1 MMDGSEIPEADER
14 RSAEANV
21 ARFEAATDNQGPTE
35 TVEHDKHVVGHPQE
49 LGRYWERQQGQK
61 ECALYA
67 QGTALEAFGKP
78 FDINRLRQ
86 AGEADGTFDPA
97 EGTKPKDLG
106 DVWEREGLAVVR
118 HGGQLGD
125 GNANSAFRFLVTEL
139 TDGKAVN
146 VAVETGPIW
155 GNWDV
160 KQEERGHALWVT
172 GLEWTTSGKMN
183 VVCNDS
189 GRSDGQQIAYSVEDF
204 ERAWRKWNYQM
215 ISTRD
220 PMTGA

>member
-1 MMDGSEIPEADER
+1 MDGSETPDAHER
-14 RSAEANV
+14 RFAEANV
-21 ARFEAATDNQGPTE
+21 ARFEAATDNQEPAE
-35 TVEHDKHVVGHPQE
+35 IVEQDKHVVGHPHE

-67 QGTALEAFGKP
+67 QGTALEAFDKP
-78 FDINRLRQ
+78 FDITRLRQ

-97 EGTKPKDLG
+97 DGTKLKDLG
-106 DVWEREGLAVVR
+106 HVWEREGLAVVR
-118 HGGQLGD
+118 HEFGD
-125 GNANSAFRFLVTEL
+125 GNANSAFRVLATEL
-139 TDGKAVN
+139 TDGKAVI
-146 VAVETGPIW
+146 VAVDTGPIW

-160 KQEERGHALWVT
+160 KEDRRGHALWVT
-172 GLEWTTSGKMN
+172 GLEWTASGKMN
-183 VVCNDS
+183 YVCNDS

-220 PMTGA
+220 PMTVA